1 MTGGS
6 LASDSIDDGSLIE
19 TDGNEGAHFLNRR
32 ATKRL
37 TQREW
42 HRQRLT
48 WIGLHRQ
55 RLTSW
60 LGWHQQRLTWLGFR
74 WLTSSIWWHR
84 RLLPWLEWHR
94 RGCLLLDSDSI
105 DDGSLLDWDGINDG
119 SRRSGGISGHA
130 IWFCAWIAMLDDWHP
145 WGAVR
150 EPGGGINHCNSA
162 GKRRKL

>member
-1 MTGGS
+1 MALKRGS
-6 LASDSIDDGSLIE
+6 LDSDSIDAHLTWIAP
-19 TDGNEGAHFLNRR
+19 TMAHFLNRM

-37 TQREW
+37 TWREW
-42 HRQRLT
+42 HRRRLT
-48 WIGLHRQ
+48 WIGLHR
-55 RLTSW
+55 
-60 LGWHQQRLTWLGFR
+60 QRLTWLGFR
-74 WLTSSIWWHR
+74 WLTSSIRWHR